1 MLIVE
6 NQREFTRVKVAI
18 QAELRVGGNVEVHG
32 ELKNVSMNGLMLH
45 CDTSLPEQT
54 PCLIMIHLD
63 GGQGGPTIEAQG
75 HVTRTQPHK
84 LAVQFTELIGHE
96 SSHHLQ
102 NLVRYNSG
110 AQASRVE
117 EEFESHVGLY
127 AKEVKS

>member
-1 MLIVE
+1 MATLE
-6 NQREFTRVKVAI
+6 NQRGFTRVRVAI
-18 QAELRVGGNVEVHG
+18 LAELRVGGNVEVHG
-32 ELKNVSMNGLMLH
+32 KLDNVSMNGLLLN

-75 HVTRTQPHK
+75 RVTRTQPHQ

-102 NLVRYNSG
+102 NLVLYNSG
-110 AQASRVE
+110 GQANQVE
-117 EEFESHVGLY
+117 EELESHVGLQ
-127 AKEVKS
+127 AKQ